1 MLVLTRKLNESIQIG
16 EDIRITVVRIK
27 GNTVRIGIE
36 APQQVRVVRGELQ
49 SMGDRLGGILED
61 RVRRGE
67 SVVVERE
74 ELESAEE
81 FTEDWSLTGAAPV
94 GAGH

>member
-67 SVVVERE
+67 SVVVEQE
-74 ELESAEE
+74 ELESAED
-81 FTEDWSLTGAAPV
+81 FTEEWSLTGAAPV
-94 GAGH
+94 GVGH

>member
-16 EDIRITVVRIK
+16 EDIRITVVRVR

-94 GAGH
+94 GVGH